1 MLDPP
6 SSSKMLWWVLN
17 SWTRDGIK
25 MSRSRMMQSNCT
37 CFQVMATLNV
47 ECEKTLRSAVGV
59 KKNNMKKVKHKIF
72 WRDNI
77 IILPFKNY
85 LIQQTL
91 KLYEIRWDVKYIMDR
106 CCLQCIVLSTP
117 FFVTFSLVTKLT
129 HLGFFNEIL
138 KWKLIPVPSSTVPI
152 LNQSNLVH
160 HTLFGVI
167 LLLIIPLTGL
177 GCIR

>member
-1 MLDPP
+1 MDTRWDKNVKEKNDAEQLYMF
-6 SSSKMLWWVLN
+6 SGNGHFKCWV
-17 SWTRDGIK
+17 RED
-25 MSRSRMMQSNCT
+25 
-37 CFQVMATLNV
+37 A
-47 ECEKTLRSAVGV
+47 EKRRWS

-160 HTLFGVI
+160 HTLFSVI
-167 LLLIIPLTGL
+167 SLLIIPLTGL

>member
-17 SWTRDGIK
+17 SWTREGIK

-59 KKNNMKKVKHKIF
+59 KKITWKRLNIRF
-72 WRDNI
+72 FEEI

-91 KLYEIRWDVKYIMDR
+91 KLYEIRWDVKYIMERR
-106 CCLQCIVLSTP
+106 CCIVLSTP